1 MKILKTALFTLFAA
15 VLLQAS
21 SADASQQ
28 YRISLRA
35 SIKTTNDLG
44 DIITVLVN
52 SAGIV
57 RDCALEHSMDPA
69 TLALIYDKDTE
80 EVLVVHRA
88 SGTNVCVVLQFE
100 DDVSIPNAAGTRV
113 ERYVKITDPVND
125 ILRGRATGTI
135 RITRDPLGNLL
146 TFKFGGK
153 FFAKVDETK
162 TERARIYSGTFSTG
176 SRFTL
181 SAP

>member
-21 SADASQQ
+21 SADAGQQ

-35 SIKTTNDLG
+35 TVKTTNDLG
-44 DIITVLVN
+44 DIITVPVN
-52 SAGIV
+52 SAGVV
-57 RDCALEHSMDPA
+57 RDCALEHLMDPS
-69 TLALIYDKDTE
+69 TLALVYDKDTE
-80 EVLVVHRA
+80 EVRVVHRA

-100 DDVSIPNAAGTRV
+100 DDISITNTAGTRV
-113 ERYVKITDPVND
+113 ERYVKITDPEND
-125 ILRGRATGTI
+125 ILSGRAVGTV
-135 RITRDPLGNLL
+135 RMTRDSIGNIL

-153 FFAKVDETK
+153 FFAKVKPTD
-162 TERARIYSGTFSTG
+162 TERARVYSGTFSTG
-176 SRFTL
+176 SKFAP